1 MEIEEN
7 YDYIN
12 PSHYKSYNKE
22 VIDMMVDIW
31 GKENVAMYCTI
42 TAYKYRMRLGKKP
55 DQPIEQELKKEQ
67 WYLNKA
73 QELRQ

>member
-1 MEIEEN
+1 MEN

-31 GKENVAMYCTI
+31 GKENVAMYCEI
-42 TAYKYRMRLGKKP
+42 TAYKYRMRMGLKP
-55 DQPIEQELKKEQ
+55 DQPIDRDIEKEK